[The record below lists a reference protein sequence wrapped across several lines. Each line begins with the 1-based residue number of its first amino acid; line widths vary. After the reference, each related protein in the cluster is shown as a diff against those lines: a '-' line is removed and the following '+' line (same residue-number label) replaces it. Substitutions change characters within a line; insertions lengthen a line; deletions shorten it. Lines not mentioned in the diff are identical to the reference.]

1 MDVARQAFVR
11 ALALDKWRE
20 LEDLR
25 DTLGLDLAAAVREAE
40 RFPARG
46 SYEPLWARQWQQH
59 LAPEEAGPDAG
70 RLFAAIERAVA
81 AAVDDEEA
89 ERRRRGAPPL
99 DEDPEYKAFVDRT
112 LETLLRQ
119 AAEPGTGP

>member
-25 DTLGLDLAAAVREAE
+25 DTLGLDLAAAVREAG

-46 SYEPLWARQWQQH
+46 PYEPLWARRWQEQ
-59 LAPEEAGPDAG
+59 LAPEEAGADAG
-70 RLFAAIERAVA
+70 RLFAAIERAVGA
-81 AAVDDEEA
+81 ALEDEEA
-89 ERRRRGAPPL
+89 ERRHRGAPPL
-99 DEDPEYKAFVDRT
+99 DEDAQYKAFVDRT
-112 LETLLRQ
+112 LENLLRQ
-119 AAEPGTGP
+119 AAEPGVG